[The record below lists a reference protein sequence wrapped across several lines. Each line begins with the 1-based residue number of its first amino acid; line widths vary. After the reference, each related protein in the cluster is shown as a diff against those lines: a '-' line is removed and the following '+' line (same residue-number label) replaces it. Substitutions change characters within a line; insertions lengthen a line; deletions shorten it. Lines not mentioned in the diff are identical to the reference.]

1 MKIKPSLAPPD
12 QYVEMGLWRQV
23 MQVNQQICQ
32 EMEQLDKKLEEND
45 CQDNSEVH
53 AYDCFC
59 FLSCFFSCFFFSN
72 TTLCIHCCMH
82 FTQKKSRSKLKW
94 IKQSV
99 FHNCITRHNCE
110 RGMEESKSGLSV
122 WQSSLSVWLSPSVVF
137 LSAVKF
143 VYLAFYSFCV
153 SALICLS
160 NCLLCLYINVWSV
173 FLSTSLACL
182 WVVYLFNAF
191 FSNLVLF

>member
-1 MKIKPSLAPPD
+1 
-12 QYVEMGLWRQV
+12 

-45 CQDNSEVH
+45 CLENSEVH

-59 FLSCFFSCFFFSN
+59 FLSCFIFGN
-72 TTLCIHCCMH
+72 TALCIHCCMH

-99 FHNCITRHNCE
+99 FHNCITRYNCE

-122 WQSSLSVWLSPSVVF
+122 WQSSLSV
-137 LSAVKF
+137 
-143 VYLAFYSFCV
+143 
-153 SALICLS
+153 CLS
-160 NCLLCLYINVWSV
+160 YWS
-173 FLSTSLACL
+173 FFFSGLSFSASLACL

-191 FSNLVLF
+191 FPILCFFNRRTLQANMLKKVKKRNLLWMRLLKKTI

>member
-53 AYDCFC
+53 AYDYFC
-59 FLSCFFSCFFFSN
+59 FLSCFFFSN

-122 WQSSLSVWLSPSVVF
+122 WQSSLSVCLSYWSF
-137 LSAVKF
+137 FFSGLSFSAS
-143 VYLAFYSFCV
+143 LAF
-153 SALICLS
+153 
-160 NCLLCLYINVWSV
+160 
-173 FLSTSLACL
+173 L

>member
-1 MKIKPSLAPPD
+1 MPRNGTTRQEIRRKWLSR
-12 QYVEMGLWRQV
+12 QLWGPC
-23 MQVNQQICQ
+23 IW
-32 EMEQLDKKLEEND
+32 L
-45 CQDNSEVH
+45 
-53 AYDCFC
+53 
-59 FLSCFFSCFFFSN
+59 FLFSFLFFFSN

-99 FHNCITRHNCE
+99 FHNCITRYNCE

-122 WQSSLSVWLSPSVVF
+122 WQSSLSVWLSHSVVF

-191 FSNLVLF
+191 FPILCFFNRRTLQANMLKKVKKRNLLWMRLLKKTI

>member
-1 MKIKPSLAPPD
+1 MI
-12 QYVEMGLWRQV
+12 V
-23 MQVNQQICQ
+23 
-32 EMEQLDKKLEEND
+32 KKTLR
-45 CQDNSEVH
+45 SMHMTVSV
-53 AYDCFC
+53 F
-59 FLSCFFSCFFFSN
+59 FLVFFFSN

-122 WQSSLSVWLSPSVVF
+122 WQSSLSVWQSSLSVWLSPSVVF

-160 NCLLCLYINVWSV
+160 NCLLCLYIYLTSG
-173 FLSTSLACL
+173 LSFSLVCL
-182 WVVYLFNAF
+182 SLCQFSLFV
-191 FSNLVLF
+191 SGLSI

>member
-1 MKIKPSLAPPD
+1 MI
-12 QYVEMGLWRQV
+12 V
-23 MQVNQQICQ
+23 
-32 EMEQLDKKLEEND
+32 KKTLR
-45 CQDNSEVH
+45 SMHMTVSV
-53 AYDCFC
+53 F
-59 FLSCFFSCFFFSN
+59 FLVFFLVILHCVY
-72 TTLCIHCCMH
+72 TVACILHR
-82 FTQKKSRSKLKW
+82 KKSRSKLKW

-110 RGMEESKSGLSV
+110 RGMEESKSGLSVWQSSLSV

-160 NCLLCLYINVWSV
+160 NCLLCLYIYLTSG
-173 FLSTSLACL
+173 LSFSLVCL
-182 WVVYLFNAF
+182 SLCQFSLFV
-191 FSNLVLF
+191 SGLSI

>member
-1 MKIKPSLAPPD
+1 MIVK
-12 QYVEMGLWRQV
+12 
-23 MQVNQQICQ
+23 
-32 EMEQLDKKLEEND
+32 
-45 CQDNSEVH
+45 
-53 AYDCFC
+53 
-59 FLSCFFSCFFFSN
+59 
-72 TTLCIHCCMH
+72 TTLRSMHMTISVFFLVFFLVILHCVYTVACILHR
-82 FTQKKSRSKLKW
+82 KKSRSKLKW

-122 WQSSLSVWLSPSVVF
+122 WQSSLSVWLSHSVVF